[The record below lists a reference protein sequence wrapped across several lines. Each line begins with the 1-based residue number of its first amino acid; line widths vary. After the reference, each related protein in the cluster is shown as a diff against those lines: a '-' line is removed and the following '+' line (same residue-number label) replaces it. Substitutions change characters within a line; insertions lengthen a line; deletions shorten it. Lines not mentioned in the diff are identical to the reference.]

1 MKRDMQEKVLSLLES
16 CEQVSRA
23 LQLMQYELQSTPR
36 ISPEDVIEVMS
47 LQRKNEENTADFP
60 HDVERIATCFRNVTD
75 RWNQEAISEI
85 SEQYV
90 GLLQKRD
97 RLLYY
102 INLPETRQKYVITE
116 YYIEGRNRLEIAKEL
131 NITRRTAYNIRK
143 DAVKEL
149 AEMYAMKERL
159 FNLASPKKA
168 MAQVEEL

>member
-16 CEQVSRA
+16 YEQMSRA

-47 LQRKNEENTADFP
+47 LQHKDEESTVELP
-60 HDVERIATCFRNVTD
+60 HNVEGIAVCFRSVTD
-75 RWNQEAISEI
+75 KWNQEAVCEI
-85 SEQYV
+85 SKQYTE
-90 GLLQKRD
+90 LRQKRD

-102 INLPETRQKYVITE
+102 ISLLETRQKYVITE
-116 YYIEGRNRLEIAKEL
+116 YYIEGRNWLEIAKEL

-149 AEMYAMKERL
+149 SEMYALRERI
-159 FNLASPKKA
+159 FKSNADINI
-168 MAQVEEL
+168 